1 MLPSMMTAFQRFAN
15 ASDGL
20 KLHYSAISYKPFLSL
35 FNVTGVIADGALPPA
50 IGTFLMLILMK

>member
-1 MLPSMMTAFQRFAN
+1 MMTAFQRFAN